1 MSRFTATVFVSS
13 GLMVKSVIDTLSC
26 AFAAPDNS
34 SMAAA
39 KSVSSGMRPR
49 FPLYVLLLMSFCLIV
64 VFLLLVCEEGAAAS
78 HGGHAFT

>member
-1 MSRFTATVFVSS
+1 
-13 GLMVKSVIDTLSC
+13 
-26 AFAAPDNS
+26 
-34 SMAAA
+34 MAAA